1 MFERCLYFHTN
12 ALARQVNKLWEQ
24 AFDDLGLSP
33 AHAYLLRLV
42 LAQPG
47 ISQGRIA
54 EELKL
59 EKSTVTRFVDS
70 LEQRGYLN
78 RIKSGREV
86 EIMPTQKCKNIARQ
100 LQARGDILYKQI
112 SELIGKRNLTDLV
125 KQLRQTG
132 DDLR

>member
-1 MFERCLYFHTN
+1 MFERCLYFNAN

-42 LAQPG
+42 LDQPG

-70 LEQRGYLN
+70 LEQRGYMN

-86 EIMPTQKCKNIARQ
+86 EIIPTQKCKNIGRQ
-100 LQARGDILYKQI
+100 LQSRGDALYKQM

-132 DDLR
+132 DDLK

>member
-1 MFERCLYFHTN
+1 MFERCLYFNAN

-42 LAQPG
+42 LDQPG

-70 LEQRGYLN
+70 LQQRGYLN
-78 RIKSGREV
+78 RARSGREV
-86 EIMPTQKCKNIARQ
+86 KVMPTQKCKKIDRQ
-100 LQARGDILYKQI
+100 LQSRGDTLYKQM
-112 SELIGKRNLTDLV
+112 SELIGKRNLADLV

-132 DDLR
+132 DDLK